1 MVVLG
6 LTVPLGTISITC
18 GTTLIGAPGTFC
30 VETRA
35 GGPPGKEVGVAWEVE
50 TGGGAVLGPG
60 GRTP

>member
-35 GGPPGKEVGVAWEVE
+35 GGPPGKEAGGAWEAE
-50 TGGGAVLGPG
+50 AGSGAVLGHG
-60 GRTP
+60 ASTP